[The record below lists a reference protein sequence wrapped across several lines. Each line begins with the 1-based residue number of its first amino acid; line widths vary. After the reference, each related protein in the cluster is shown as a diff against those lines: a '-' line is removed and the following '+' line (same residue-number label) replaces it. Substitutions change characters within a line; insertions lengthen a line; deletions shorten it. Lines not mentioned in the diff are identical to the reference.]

1 MPNDSE
7 TSSSFDNLPWYP
19 WWVKRQ
25 IRSQPQRL
33 LLALS
38 TDRATDR
45 DWDTHFLPLWNKVQE
60 HILVSGLK
68 TIDEIANAL
77 VETNLMSMNDNY
89 EAVHSA
95 KDIVF
100 SIVGWQTMLYKPN
113 LVGGTSGEFAIAD
126 EMHGHRGD
134 AHVCLNQSPLSSRC
148 DLPSFLLGF
157 GMMLPPRDYC
167 AFGDTDD
174 EKQLYHRTRA
184 IMATDLNAHVLSKVC
199 GLSIQWVDS
208 ISCHLELD
216 KISGTLF
223 LFRYPSFCISNL
235 QARATKEWRQMSSI
249 YGCSAGQ
256 RGSVPWAQ
264 EEDITE
270 LLQEILLS
278 YRLLFG
284 QSRRSRSLFRRLRPF
299 DQIPPEEHD
308 RILSLICGRKRFK
321 SPITL
326 TEREEY
332 VLASDF
338 PHLRSRMVRL
348 NAYAKSKK
356 PHSIR
361 QLWRDKRD
369 STAWFAFW
377 SVLVFGSASIV
388 LGVIQTVVS
397 IMQYVL
403 ALQQGNGSGAG
414 MAGRGQ
420 SEG

>member
-1 MPNDSE
+1 
-7 TSSSFDNLPWYP
+7 
-19 WWVKRQ
+19 
-25 IRSQPQRL
+25 
-33 LLALS
+33 
-38 TDRATDR
+38 
-45 DWDTHFLPLWNKVQE
+45 
-60 HILVSGLK
+60 
-68 TIDEIANAL
+68 
-77 VETNLMSMNDNY
+77 
-89 EAVHSA
+89 
-95 KDIVF
+95 
-100 SIVGWQTMLYKPN
+100 
-113 LVGGTSGEFAIAD
+113 
-126 EMHGHRGD
+126 
-134 AHVCLNQSPLSSRC
+134 
-148 DLPSFLLGF
+148 
-157 GMMLPPRDYC
+157 MLPPRDYC

-249 YGCSAGQ
+249 YGCSVGQ